1 MFDQKIIDKINF
13 SGWYFQIKTC
23 FSKKDIAYFN
33 LLLLIHTKHSFIVEN
48 TVLKFL
54 TWEIIGIEDMLI
66 FQSAKNLE
74 TWPISFFF
82 HNEDSS
88 ILLWY
93 LYRLDYIK
101 SSRKST
107 ESKHYWLCNDSH
119 RSLNISSLRKHEDG
133 PY

>member
-1 MFDQKIIDKINF
+1 MVYKIIDKINLALIF
-13 SGWYFQIKTC
+13 SNKNLFL
-23 FSKKDIAYFN
+23 KKDIAYFN
-33 LLLLIHTKHSFIVEN
+33 LLLIHTKHSFIVEN